1 MRSTEHNPEALQ
13 QRQYRIPVYRVT
25 LVREGSLSQ
34 LERPRITDP
43 TEAVRILNTYLH
55 NADREHL
62 VALFLNAKNRIIG
75 INTVSVGSL
84 TASIVH
90 PREVYK
96 AAILANAAA
105 LILGHNHPSADP
117 TPSAEDHAIT
127 ARLAMVGEA
136 LGIRLLDHLI
146 VVDDTHWYSF
156 QEAGCLSHATPW
168 RT

>member
-1 MRSTEHNPEALQ
+1 MSGTEHITGEHQLPH
-13 QRQYRIPVYRVT
+13 YRIPVYRVA

-34 LERPRITDP
+34 LERPRITEP
-43 TEAVRILNTYLH
+43 AAAVRLLSAYLH

-62 VALFLNAKNRIIG
+62 VALFLNTKHRIIG

-90 PREVYK
+90 PREMYK
-96 AAILANAAA
+96 PAILANAAA
-105 LILGHNHPSADP
+105 LIVGHNHPSGDP

-127 ARLAMVGEA
+127 TRLAQVGEA

-146 VVDDTHWYSF
+146 LGDDTHWYSF
-156 QEAGCLSHATPW
+156 QEAGRLSQLTPE

>member
-1 MRSTEHNPEALQ
+1 MSSTENRTGEPHLPH
-13 QRQYRIPVYRVT
+13 YRIPVYRVA

-34 LERPRITDP
+34 LERPRISDP

-146 VVDDTHWYSF
+146 IGDETHWYSF
-156 QEAGCLSHATPW
+156 QEAGGLSHATPW

>member
-1 MRSTEHNPEALQ
+1 MHHTENITRDHQLPH
-13 QRQYRIPVYRVT
+13 YRIPVYRVA

-34 LERPRITDP
+34 LERPRITEP
-43 TEAVRILNTYLH
+43 AAAVRILSAYLH

-62 VALFLNAKNRIIG
+62 VALFLNTKHRIIG

-96 AAILANAAA
+96 PAILANAAA
-105 LILGHNHPSADP
+105 LIVGHNHPSGDP

-127 ARLAMVGEA
+127 TRLAQVGEE
-136 LGIRLLDHLI
+136 LGIRLLDDLI
-146 VVDDTHWYSF
+146 IGDDTHWYSF
-156 QEAGCLSHATPW
+156 QEAGGLSQLTP
-168 RT
+168 

>member
-1 MRSTEHNPEALQ
+1 MRSTEHSPEALQ

-34 LERPRITDP
+34 LERPRITEP
-43 TEAVRILNTYLH
+43 TAAVRILSAYLH

-84 TASIVH
+84 TASIVS
-90 PREVYK
+90 PREVFK
-96 AAILANAAA
+96 PAILANAAA
-105 LILGHNHPSADP
+105 LILGHNHPSSDP
-117 TPSAEDHAIT
+117 TPSAEDRAIT
-127 ARLAMVGEA
+127 TRLALVGEA

-146 VVDDTHWYSF
+146 IGDDTHWYSF
-156 QEAGCLSHATPW
+156 QEAGGLSPSTPW
-168 RT
+168 HT